1 MTSVTIVFSF
11 VFVSYTPSAYPN
23 ASLEENYCRNPDHDI
38 NGPWCYTTNPETRF
52 DFCNIPEC
60 KVSTTESG
68 LTCQAWAS
76 QEPQAH
82 GYIPSKLPEKNL
94 ISNYCRNPD
103 GEPRP
108 WCFTSLLTKRWE
120 FCNIPRCG
128 KESIPRLKTITP
140 ENYPCKYVKQ
150 LCHHLVTMVK
160 KKRGTQKQT
169 TVQLFCF
176 QDSNSNS
183 LYTASQSFT
192 ALSKWFTESA
202 YCLHQWAEL
211 ACNTALTPLPPLEL
225 SLFSF

>member
-1 MTSVTIVFSF
+1 ILFYYLFSF

-60 KVSTTESG
+60 EGRICMHCSGENYRGKVSTTESG

-76 QEPQAH
+76 QEPHAH

-108 WCFTSLLTKRWE
+108 WCADFFYITFADIATSPPAITGQQCLVGNGEDYRG
-120 FCNIPRCG
+120 NIGVTESG
-128 KESIPRLKTITP
+128 KTCQSWASQEPHAHARTP

-160 KKRGTQKQT
+160 KKARHSETN
-169 TVQLFCF
+169 
-176 QDSNSNS
+176 NS
-183 LYTASQSFT
+183 
-192 ALSKWFTESA
+192 SA
-202 YCLHQWAEL
+202 IL
-211 ACNTALTPLPPLEL
+211 LPR
-225 SLFSF
+225 